1 MALLCAAHTGT
12 DNTTVIDHNPTT
24 MSINNRQEQFDQI
37 EQYREFLDR
46 YYREEIGQLVQ
57 HYPNEQQSIAV
68 EWNDLFQYDAELAE
82 TFRHDPHGHGELLD
96 EALASVDLPVDIDLA
111 SASVRVH
118 VPDNDSMTH
127 AVGATRAKHCGEYLA
142 LHGQIS
148 KTSKV
153 QPKIVEAAFECQRCG
168 TMTRIPAMDNEVN
181 APSECQGCERQGPFR
196 LVEGQSEFV
205 DHQLLRLQQPPEE
218 VQGGQGRHIDVHVEG
233 EDIVDDIQAGDRVT
247 VSGTVE
253 IGAFEDGD
261 AVIDTHFS
269 GQAARVEQTD
279 YEDINVAEHRDRIEA
294 LAAGEEGNPFELLI
308 ESFAPKIHG
317 HSSIKLAIILQLF
330 GGTRVE
336 YPTGEVDRGDSHVLL
351 LGDPGTSKSQ
361 MLQTVE
367 ELAPRSAYA
376 SGKGATA
383 AGLTAAAV
391 SDDFGDSQWSLEAGA
406 MAKANKGTACLDEID
421 KINEEAVSSLHDA
434 LESQRINVNKAGI
447 NTELP
452 AQASVL
458 AAGNPKYGRFDEYE
472 AFAAQVDISPTL
484 LSRFDLMFLLQD
496 EPDADR
502 DTEIADHIVGYRQ
515 EGIATNTHDSD
526 GDAFAVP
533 VEEEIFRAW
542 IAHAKRSIQ
551 PRIEDDEVK
560 ERLVG
565 AFTQLRQ
572 VNDDEGPVPVTF
584 RKLEG
589 IQRLAEASARVRLS
603 ETVEMDDVNR
613 ACELVHESMQ
623 QVGVDPETDEY
634 DVDIVETGTS
644 QSQHERIESIKATIS
659 AIVDEPG
666 VGSVGAPIEEIRESA
681 VATGISES
689 KVDHTI
695 EKLKDKGEVYEPED
709 GELLL
714 VK

>member
-1 MALLCAAHTGT
+1 MAAISE
-12 DNTTVIDHNPTT
+12 N
-24 MSINNRQEQFDQI
+24 QERFDQV
-37 EQYREFLDR
+37 EKYREFLNR
-46 YYREEIGQLVQ
+46 YYRDEIGQLVQ
-57 HYPNEQQSIAV
+57 HYPQEQRSLTV
-68 EWNDLFQYDAELAE
+68 EWRDIFQFDTELAE
-82 TFRHDPHGHGELLD
+82 AFRVDPHGHGELLD
-96 EALASVDLPVDIDLA
+96 EALASVDVPVVKDL
-111 SASVRVH
+111 SEASVRVYA
-118 VPDNDSMTH
+118 PENESMTF
-127 AVGATRAKHCGEYLA
+127 AVGETRSRHIGEYLA
-142 LHGQIS
+142 LRGQIS
-148 KTSKV
+148 KTTKV
-153 QPKIVEAAFECQRCG
+153 QPRLEEGAFECQRCG
-168 TMTRIPAMDNEVN
+168 TLTRIPALNGEISSP
-181 APSECQGCERQGPFR
+181 AECQGCDRQGPFR
-196 LVEGQSEFV
+196 LVQGQSKFV

-233 EDIVDDIQAGDRVT
+233 EDIVDDLQAGDRVT
-247 VSGTVE
+247 ISGTVE
-253 IGAFEDGD
+253 MGTFEDGD

-269 GQAARVEQTD
+269 GEAAQVEQTD
-279 YEDINVAEHRDRIEA
+279 YEDIDVQEHRDRIEA
-294 LAAGEEGNPFELLI
+294 LAAGEEGDPYELLI

-458 AAGNPKYGRFDEYE
+458 AAGNPKYGRFDDYGESLAE
-472 AFAAQVDISPTL
+472 QVDISPTL

-496 EPDADR
+496 KPEQDR
-502 DTEIADHIVGYRQ
+502 DETIAEHIVKYRQ
-515 EGIATNTHDSD
+515 EGIATQTHGSE
-526 GDAFAVP
+526 GDAFEVP
-533 VEEEIFRAW
+533 VEEDEFRAW

-551 PRIEDDEVK
+551 PRIEDYGVVGQ
-560 ERLVG
+560 LVD
-565 AFTQLRQ
+565 AFIQLRQ
-572 VNDDEGPVPVTF
+572 ANDDDGPVPVTF

-589 IQRLAEASARVRLS
+589 IQRLAEASARIRLS
-603 ETVEMDDVNR
+603 ETVEMEDINR
-613 ACELVHESMQ
+613 ACELVGESMR
-623 QVGVDPETDEY
+623 QVGVDPETGEF
-634 DVDIVETGTS
+634 DVDMVETGSSKS
-644 QSQHERIESIKATIS
+644 QKDRVHTILRI
-659 AIVDEPG
+659 
-666 VGSVGAPIEEIRESA
+666 IEEEEEATGDPVPLETVRERA
-681 VATGISES
+681 VAKGLSES
-689 KVDHTI
+689 KIEHTI
-695 EKLKDKGEVYEPED
+695 AALMKKGEVYETSTE
-709 GELLL
+709 EYRQI
-714 VK
+714 V